1 MMATKKTIL
10 APQQLHL
17 YEGKEVVTTQKLGS
31 YIIKGMH
38 TVRISMKQKP
48 IIKYITCTV
57 VLRATS
63 SRKSC

>member
-1 MMATKKTIL
+1 MATKKTIL

-38 TVRISMKQKP
+38 TVRTCIKQKP
-48 IIKYITCTV
+48 IIQYITCTV
-57 VLRATS
+57 VLRETS

>member
-38 TVRISMKQKP
+38 TVRTFMKQKP
-48 IIKYITCTV
+48 IIKYNTCTI

-63 SRKSC
+63 SR